1 MGLLTRAQEFLKLKV
16 GELSPAMQEDFQNG
30 NLNFSDSVYYKRY
43 EVTGAGGLLD
53 LLYNDDAIKDGFTNI
68 SKQKIKQGCA
78 IMVDRITFKVG
89 TVAVTT
95 TTANYE
101 ANVAYLPVL
110 SIMEGA
116 TANPIL
122 SNAEIEIDV
131 AQLNIFQAPINSFN
145 QESVGINGQKDGIIL
160 TAPKLITDLQE
171 MQFRLHIPQGK
182 TIDGTSYRYFVE
194 VALRGA
200 EIRVK

>member
-1 MGLLTRAQEFLKLKV
+1 MGLLTRAQELLKLKMP
-16 GELSPAMQEDFQNG
+16 ELSPAMQLNFKEG

-43 EVTGAGGLLD
+43 EITNAMGLLD

-78 IMVDRITFKVG
+78 IMIDRITTRIG
-89 TVAVTT
+89 YVATGGSET
-95 TTANYE
+95 PANI
-101 ANVAYLPVL
+101 NYLPVE
-110 SIMEGA
+110 SIG
-116 TANPIL
+116 TVDPVVANCEL
-122 SNAEIEIDV
+122 EIDV

-145 QESVGINGQKDGIIL
+145 QESVAINGAKDGIIL
-160 TAPKLITDLQE
+160 TAPKLITDSQE
-171 MQFRLHIPQGK
+171 MQFRLHVPQGL
-182 TIDGTSYRYFVE
+182 TISGTTNRYFIE